1 VMTKMW
7 QCLYWQG
14 REAQKM
20 AFLLRENVEL
30 KATPLR
36 IFLVQLVL
44 HLARAFLTFKG
55 GYKKKVGNK
64 KICEVCF
71 EYLLWATN
79 IMPVSV
85 QSS

>member
-1 VMTKMW
+1 MMTKMW

-36 IFLVQLVL
+36 IFLVQLGL

-55 GYKKKVGNK
+55 GYKNKVGNK
-64 KICEVCF
+64 KICEVCC
-71 EYLLWATN
+71 E
-79 IMPVSV
+79 
-85 QSS
+85 

>member
-7 QCLYWQG
+7 QCLHWQG

-44 HLARAFLTFKG
+44 HLARAFLTFK
-55 GYKKKVGNK
+55 VG
-64 KICEVCF
+64 
-71 EYLLWATN
+71 
-79 IMPVSV
+79 S
-85 QSS
+85 

>member
-1 VMTKMW
+1 MVAAVPLEEELGPPPSFEELW
-7 QCLYWQG
+7 FDDPVEG

-44 HLARAFLTFKG
+44 HLARAFLTFK
-55 GYKKKVGNK
+55 VG
-64 KICEVCF
+64 
-71 EYLLWATN
+71 
-79 IMPVSV
+79 S
-85 QSS
+85 